1 MKCRVFLKMTRHTRS
16 RSSVFTHLLT
26 TSASKITTNITNCP
40 ILYVFTYVCMNL
52 SLETDSA
59 TPISYIRCR
68 NFDRWAQLFAYFS
81 LHVCSFDYI
90 TT

>member
-1 MKCRVFLKMTRHTRS
+1 
-16 RSSVFTHLLT
+16 
-26 TSASKITTNITNCP
+26 
-40 ILYVFTYVCMNL
+40 MNL

-68 NFDRWAQLFAYFS
+68 NFDRWAQLYFAYFS